1 MRHTLVL
8 LLTACA
14 LVLGGAPAGA
24 AGTTATKVR
33 GLTSKAQSV
42 KPGATVKYTVKV
54 TAQGKASKSR
64 VATLQRRVNGRW
76 VRADRKRT
84 NRYGRVVLRHR
95 VSTKAGAAVKL
106 RVRVSAKGR
115 YRAVNSPVKTVRTRT
130 AWTPDARSKRVLAL
144 VNDARST
151 ARECGA
157 ESFPARGP
165 LRLNARLTKSAQ
177 AHGADMAAHGY
188 FSHTGRNGSTLRDRV
203 EAQGYSWSTIG
214 ENIAAG
220 DPSAEAVVARWIKSA
235 GHCRN
240 IMAAGFTELGVGY
253 VTSKDK
259 YGTYWVQ
266 NFGTPR

>member
-14 LVLGGAPAGA
+14 LVAGGAPAGA

-33 GLTSKAQSV
+33 GFTAKSQTV
-42 KPGATVKYTVKV
+42 KPGAAVKYAVKV
-54 TAQGKASKSR
+54 TARGKASKGR
-64 VATLQRRVNGRW
+64 TVALQRRVNGRW
-76 VRADRKRT
+76 VKADRGRT

-95 VSTKAGAAVKL
+95 VTKKAGATVQL
-106 RVRVSAKGR
+106 RVRVAAKGR
-115 YRAVNSPVKTVRTRT
+115 YRAVNSRVKKVVTRKPAT
-130 AWTPDARSKRVLAL
+130 FDARSQRVLTL
-144 VNDARST
+144 VNAARSQ
-151 ARECGA
+151 ARECGG

-177 AHGADMAAHGY
+177 LHSADMAAHGY
-188 FSHTGRNGSTLRDRV
+188 FSHTGRNGSSLRDRV
-203 EAQGYSWSTIG
+203 EAQEYAWSRIG

-220 DPSAEAVVARWIKSA
+220 YPTAEAVVDGWIKSP
-235 GHCRN
+235 GHCSN
-240 IMAAGFTELGVGY
+240 IMAAGFTELGVGFA
-253 VTSKDK
+253 TSDDR